1 MYGLL
6 SHQTVT
12 VDGKPLAS
20 ERKPSSVASEQHSVP
35 ETHRTGAKGLQ
46 TVVLEELLV
55 LSWATRDRMCPFKLE
70 SCPSC
75 PLSVTLVQPEEAQIT
90 DVISAPRFLLEGQ
103 RETFGGRARSED
115 IGNQQSVLKG
125 CLLSADPSSLSPLS
139 DSCLF
144 QMSSL
149 FLHVFTT
156 VLCPAVAQKC
166 WVQGVVD

>member
-46 TVVLEELLV
+46 IVVLEELLV
-55 LSWATRDRMCPFKLE
+55 LSWVTRDRMCPFKLE
-70 SCPSC
+70 SYPPC
-75 PLSVTLVQPEEAQIT
+75 PLSVKLVQPEEAQIT
-90 DVISAPRFLLEGQ
+90 DVISDRFLLEGQ

-125 CLLSADPSSLSPLS
+125 CLLSADPFSLSPLS
-139 DSCLF
+139 DFCLF

-156 VLCPAVAQKC
+156 VLCPAVAQER
-166 WVQGVVD
+166 WVQGFVD